1 MHNMDTINS
10 ISAFRIHIA
19 PIGFEIDR
27 VVIPAK
33 KEKAD
38 KVWLLIH
45 EKPAEEKAKRY
56 IEKIK
61 KRLKEINIEYEI
73 KEHNR
78 QDLFNVIRA
87 AKEIIAEE
95 EGNHI
100 YVNLA
105 SGSKIQSIALMMTCM
120 MYSEKKEIIP
130 FYVEAEN
137 YTAPG
142 EPLSNGVKEIFSLP
156 KYKMQKPK
164 RELIL
169 ALNVIQEKGRISKN
183 ELSNIA
189 AEKEIIKINSKE
201 NVNQVR
207 LTSLQKNI
215 IQPLEDI
222 WNFIEIEKIGRT
234 RWITLTQAGKNATK
248 FLD

>member
-1 MHNMDTINS
+1 MHNMDTINN

-33 KEKAD
+33 REKAD
-38 KVWLLIH
+38 KVWLLVH
-45 EKPAEEKAKRY
+45 EKPAEEKAKKY
-56 IEKIK
+56 IAEIK
-61 KRLKEINIEYEI
+61 KRLEKVNIEYEM
-73 KEHNR
+73 KEHDR
-78 QDLFNVIRA
+78 QDLFSIIKA
-87 AKEIIAEE
+87 TKEIIREE
-95 EGNHI
+95 EGNNI

-120 MYSEKKEIIP
+120 MYSEKKEIVP

-142 EPLSNGVKEIFSLP
+142 EPLSSGVKEIFPLP
-156 KYKMQKPK
+156 KYKMQRPK
-164 RELIL
+164 QELIL
-169 ALNVIQEKGRISKN
+169 ALNVIQEKKRISKN
-183 ELSNIA
+183 DLSNIA
-189 AEKEIIKINSKE
+189 VEKGIIKINSKE
-201 NVNQVR
+201 NINQVR
-207 LTSLQKNI
+207 LTSLEKNI
-215 IQPLEDI
+215 IEPLEDI

-234 RWITLTQAGKNATK
+234 RWITLTKAGENATK